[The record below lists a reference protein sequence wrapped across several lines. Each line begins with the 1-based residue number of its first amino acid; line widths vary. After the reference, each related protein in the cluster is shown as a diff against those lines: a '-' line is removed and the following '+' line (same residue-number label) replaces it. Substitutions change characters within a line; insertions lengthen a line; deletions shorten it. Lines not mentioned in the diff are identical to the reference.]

1 MLRHVATMQ
10 WQSSIIKL
18 NSPHWLKIIRV
29 IGSFVPMAE
38 MKDQGGVQRMHF
50 CSDRKNLTVKKNTC
64 APLKNYSL
72 LQQKWQK
79 QSDPDPEYN

>member
-1 MLRHVATMQ
+1 
-10 WQSSIIKL
+10 
-18 NSPHWLKIIRV
+18 
-29 IGSFVPMAE
+29 MAE

-79 QSDPDPEYN
+79 QSDPDPEYNWICIAYLKTNVNYSLEILPKYSQEL